1 MKNDYNEN
9 DIQVLEGLE
18 AVRKRPGMYIGT
30 TGVRGLHHLVWEIV
44 DNSVDE
50 ALAGYCDDIEII
62 INNDNSVTVKDDG
75 RGIPTGIHPKTGVS
89 TVETIFT
96 VLHAGGKFG
105 GGGYKVSG
113 GLHGVGASVVN
124 ALSSWLEVT
133 VYHDGKVYYQ
143 KFINGGKPDGKLT
156 VIGECETNR
165 TGTTI
170 TFKPDPTIFEE
181 TTEFDYETL
190 KHRAR
195 ELSFLNKGV
204 RIILSDLRTGKK
216 EEFLY
221 NGGIIE
227 YVKLLN
233 SNKTV
238 IHNDIIYVE
247 GSLNDIEIEV
257 AMQYNDSYTSNIYS
271 FTNNINTVE
280 GGTHE
285 DGVKSALARII
296 NNYARKNNMLKE
308 KDESLTQD
316 DVKEG
321 LTMIIS
327 CKHPDPQFEGQTK
340 TKLGNIEVRKTASSI
355 FGEGFEKYLLENPA
369 DAKIILE
376 KILMASRA
384 RQAARKAREL
394 TRRKGGLELTN
405 QWGKLADC
413 SNKDPVV
420 TEIFIVEGDSA
431 GGSAIKGRD
440 SKTQAILP
448 LRGKI
453 LNVEK
458 ARLDRILENAEIR
471 SMITAF
477 GTGIGDEFD
486 INKLR
491 YHKIV
496 IMTDADVD
504 GSHIRILLLTL
515 FYRFFRP
522 IIEGGYVYIAKPPLY
537 KITYGKNFKW
547 ILNDDE
553 KEKYLETLPENAKVN
568 IQRMKG
574 LGEMDA
580 DELCDT
586 TMSIEHRTLVR
597 VTVDDAMQADS
608 IFETLMGEEVEPRRK
623 FIEENAQYVQNLDI

>member
-1 MKNDYNEN
+1 
-9 DIQVLEGLE
+9 
-18 AVRKRPGMYIGT
+18 
-30 TGVRGLHHLVWEIV
+30 
-44 DNSVDE
+44 
-50 ALAGYCDDIEII
+50 
-62 INNDNSVTVKDDG
+62 
-75 RGIPTGIHPKTGVS
+75 
-89 TVETIFT
+89 
-96 VLHAGGKFG
+96 
-105 GGGYKVSG
+105 
-113 GLHGVGASVVN
+113 
-124 ALSSWLEVT
+124 
-133 VYHDGKVYYQ
+133 
-143 KFINGGKPDGKLT
+143 
-156 VIGECETNR
+156 
-165 TGTTI
+165 
-170 TFKPDPTIFEE
+170 
-181 TTEFDYETL
+181 
-190 KHRAR
+190 
-195 ELSFLNKGV
+195 
-204 RIILSDLRTGKK
+204 
-216 EEFLY
+216 
-221 NGGIIE
+221 
-227 YVKLLN
+227 
-233 SNKTV
+233 
-238 IHNDIIYVE
+238 
-247 GSLNDIEIEV
+247 
-257 AMQYNDSYTSNIYS
+257 
-271 FTNNINTVE
+271 
-280 GGTHE
+280 
-285 DGVKSALARII
+285 
-296 NNYARKNNMLKE
+296 
-308 KDESLTQD
+308 
-316 DVKEG
+316 
-321 LTMIIS
+321 
-327 CKHPDPQFEGQTK
+327 
-340 TKLGNIEVRKTASSI
+340 
-355 FGEGFEKYLLENPA
+355 
-369 DAKIILE
+369 
-376 KILMASRA
+376 MASRA

-547 ILNDDE
+547 VL
-553 KEKYLETLPENAKVN
+553 KEEDKEEYLKTLPENAKVN

-574 LGEMDA
+574 LGEMDV
-580 DELCDT
+580 DELCET

-597 VTVDDAMQADS
+597 VTIDDAMQADS
-608 IFETLMGEEVEPRRK
+608 VFETLMGEEVEPRRK

>member
-340 TKLGNIEVRKTASSI
+340 TKLGNIEVRKIASSI

>member
-1 MKNDYNEN
+1 MVKYDESS
-9 DIQVLEGLE
+9 IKILEGLE

-156 VIGECETNR
+156 VIGECEANR

-170 TFKPDPTIFEE
+170 TFKPDPAIFEE
-181 TTEFDYETL
+181 TTEFDYDTL

-340 TKLGNIEVRKTASSI
+340 TKLGNIEVRKIASSI

>member
-1 MKNDYNEN
+1 
-9 DIQVLEGLE
+9 
-18 AVRKRPGMYIGT
+18 
-30 TGVRGLHHLVWEIV
+30 
-44 DNSVDE
+44 
-50 ALAGYCDDIEII
+50 
-62 INNDNSVTVKDDG
+62 
-75 RGIPTGIHPKTGVS
+75 
-89 TVETIFT
+89 
-96 VLHAGGKFG
+96 
-105 GGGYKVSG
+105 
-113 GLHGVGASVVN
+113 
-124 ALSSWLEVT
+124 
-133 VYHDGKVYYQ
+133 
-143 KFINGGKPDGKLT
+143 
-156 VIGECETNR
+156 
-165 TGTTI
+165 
-170 TFKPDPTIFEE
+170 
-181 TTEFDYETL
+181 
-190 KHRAR
+190 
-195 ELSFLNKGV
+195 
-204 RIILSDLRTGKK
+204 
-216 EEFLY
+216 
-221 NGGIIE
+221 
-227 YVKLLN
+227 
-233 SNKTV
+233 
-238 IHNDIIYVE
+238 
-247 GSLNDIEIEV
+247 
-257 AMQYNDSYTSNIYS
+257 
-271 FTNNINTVE
+271 
-280 GGTHE
+280 
-285 DGVKSALARII
+285 
-296 NNYARKNNMLKE
+296 MLKE

-340 TKLGNIEVRKTASSI
+340 TKLGNIEVRKIASSI

-608 IFETLMGEEVEPRRK
+608 IFETLMGDEVEPRRK